1 MHNSTVSSSIRS
13 AIRPFPRVATYP
25 TGWGGEMS
33 FEQISE
39 QIRPLA
45 AKMLLRQYRVWPQ
58 DLDDCLQNGLMYI
71 WEQLTADRNYLST
84 WSRLA
89 TAIKVCYRSKS
100 TSIRKQNLRYEYM
113 EDFWAKHD
121 FKHPEEMRIGGLERF
136 KIAGEHWATWATLT
150 DIRIDIERAVL
161 AVYEQVKDDSAGL
174 LALYAATT
182 SVTSKDLA
190 YVVPG
195 KGEDAIRWR
204 AAAIRNQLRGM
215 LGTLRRE
222 QPTWR
227 EKFDAGEV
235 EPAMKLLEQH
245 PEQHIKYAAIRGL
258 IEGKSSR
265 QAAKAFGHNVNT
277 LQYHRRRANKQLA
290 QIYGCTA

>member
-1 MHNSTVSSSIRS
+1 M
-13 AIRPFPRVATYP
+13 
-25 TGWGGEMS
+25 
-33 FEQISE
+33 Q
-39 QIRPLA
+39 
-45 AKMLLRQYRVWPQ
+45 
-58 DLDDCLQNGLMYI
+58 
-71 WEQLTADRNYLST
+71 
-84 WSRLA
+84 
-89 TAIKVCYRSKS
+89 S

-136 KIAGEHWATWATLT
+136 KIAGERWATWATLT

-161 AVYEQVKDDSAGL
+161 TVYEQVKDDPAEL

-182 SVTSKDLA
+182 SATSKDLA

-215 LGTLRRE
+215 LGTLQRK

-235 EPAMKLLEQH
+235 EPAMKLLERH
-245 PEQHIKYAAIRGL
+245 PEQDIKYAAICGL

-265 QAAKAFGHNVNT
+265 QAAKTFGHNINT
-277 LQYHRRRANKQLA
+277 LQYHRRRANQELA
-290 QIYGCTA
+290 RVYGCTA

>member
-1 MHNSTVSSSIRS
+1 MYDSTVSDNNRFG
-13 AIRPFPRVATYP
+13 IRPFPRVALYP
-25 TGWGGEMS
+25 TSWNGEMT

-39 QIRPLA
+39 DIRPRA
-45 AKMLLRQYRVWPQ
+45 AKMLMRQYRVWAQ
-58 DLDDCLQNGLMYI
+58 DLDDCLQNGLMYV
-71 WEQLTADRNYLST
+71 WEQLAADRNFLAKT
-84 WSRLA
+84 SRLEA
-89 TAIKVCYRSKS
+89 AIIVCYRSKS

-113 EDFWAKHD
+113 EDFWTKHD

-161 AVYEQVKDDSAGL
+161 TVYEQVKDDPAGL

-215 LGTLRRE
+215 LGTLQRE

-235 EPAMKLLEQH
+235 EPAMKLLERH
-245 PEQHIKYAAIRGL
+245 PEQDIKYAAICGL

-290 QIYGCTA
+290 QVYGCTA

>member
-1 MHNSTVSSSIRS
+1 MHSSTISSSIRS

-39 QIRPLA
+39 QIRPFA

-71 WEQLTADRNYLST
+71 WEQLAADRNYLST

-89 TAIKVCYRSKS
+89 TAFKVCYRSKS
-100 TSIRKQNLRYEYM
+100 SSIRKQNLCYEYM

-121 FKHPEEMRIGGLERF
+121 FRHPEKMRIGGLERF

-161 AVYEQVKDDSAGL
+161 TVYEQVKGDPAAL

-204 AAAIRNQLRGM
+204 AAAVINCIAISSQASQQTTRTSLRLYCM
-215 LGTLRRE
+215 RSAVFISE
-222 QPTWR
+222 
-227 EKFDAGEV
+227 AG
-235 EPAMKLLEQH
+235 
-245 PEQHIKYAAIRGL
+245 
-258 IEGKSSR
+258 
-265 QAAKAFGHNVNT
+265 
-277 LQYHRRRANKQLA
+277 
-290 QIYGCTA
+290 

>member
-1 MHNSTVSSSIRS
+1 MIESRFG
-13 AIRPFPRVATYP
+13 IRPFSYVAAYP
-25 TGWGGEMS
+25 TGWNGEMT
-33 FEQISE
+33 FEQISAD
-39 QIRPLA
+39 IRPRA
-45 AKMLLRQYRVWPQ
+45 AKMLLRQYRVWEQ

-71 WEQLTADRNYLST
+71 WEQLVADRYFLVNK
-84 WSRLA
+84 SRFEA
-89 TAIKVCYRSKS
+89 AIIICYRSKS
-100 TSIRKQNLRYEYM
+100 TTIRKQNLRYEYM

-121 FKHPEEMRIGGLERF
+121 FDHPEETQIGGLERF

-161 AVYEQVKDDSAGL
+161 TIYEQVKDDPAGL

-182 SVTSKDLA
+182 SATSKSLA

-215 LGTLRRE
+215 LSTLQRE

-227 EKFDAGEV
+227 EKFDAGDV
-235 EPAMKLLEQH
+235 EPAMKLLEGH
-245 PEQHIKYAAIRGL
+245 PEHDIKHAAIRGL

-265 QAAKAFGHNVNT
+265 QAARELGISNKS
-277 LQYHRRRANKQLA
+277 LHRWIRD
-290 QIYGCTA
+290 

>member
-1 MHNSTVSSSIRS
+1 MTESRFG
-13 AIRPFPRVATYP
+13 IRPFPRVALYP
-25 TGWGGEMS
+25 TGWNGEMT

-39 QIRPLA
+39 DIRPRA
-45 AKMLLRQYRVWPQ
+45 ARMLLRQYRVWAQ

-71 WEQLTADRNYLST
+71 WEQLAANRDF
-84 WSRLA
+84 LA
-89 TAIKVCYRSKS
+89 RKCRFEAALIVCYRSKS

-113 EDFWAKHD
+113 EDFWAKQD

-136 KIAGEHWATWATLT
+136 KIAGERWATWATLT

-161 AVYEQVKDDSAGL
+161 TVYEQVKDDPAGL

-182 SVTSKDLA
+182 SATSKDLA

-215 LGTLRRE
+215 LGTLQRE

-227 EKFDAGEV
+227 EKFDSGEV

-245 PEQHIKYAAIRGL
+245 PEYDIKYAAIRGL

-265 QAAKAFGHNVNT
+265 QAAQAFGHNVNT
-277 LQYHRRRANKQLA
+277 LQYHRRRVNKELA

>member
-1 MHNSTVSSSIRS
+1 MHDSIVSDNNRFGV
-13 AIRPFPRVATYP
+13 RPFPRVALYP
-25 TGWGGEMS
+25 TSWNGEMT

-39 QIRPLA
+39 DIRPRA
-45 AKMLLRQYRVWPQ
+45 AKMLLRQYRVWAQ
-58 DLDDCLQNGLMYI
+58 DLDDCLQNGLMYV
-71 WEQLTADRNYLST
+71 WEQLAADRDFLAKK
-84 WSRLA
+84 SRFEAAL
-89 TAIKVCYRSKS
+89 IVCHRSKS

-113 EDFWAKHD
+113 EDFWAKHN
-121 FKHPEEMRIGGLERF
+121 FKHPDEMRIGGLERF
-136 KIAGEHWATWATLT
+136 KIAGERWATWATLT

-161 AVYEQVKDDSAGL
+161 TVYEQVKDDPAGL

-204 AAAIRNQLRGM
+204 AATIRNQLRGM
-215 LGTLRRE
+215 LGTLQRE

-235 EPAMKLLEQH
+235 EPAMKLLERH
-245 PEQHIKYAAIRGL
+245 PEYDIKYAAIRGL
-258 IEGKSSR
+258 IEGK
-265 QAAKAFGHNVNT
+265 KIG
-277 LQYHRRRANKQLA
+277 RAHV
-290 QIYGCTA
+290 

>member
-1 MHNSTVSSSIRS
+1 
-13 AIRPFPRVATYP
+13 
-25 TGWGGEMS
+25 
-33 FEQISE
+33 
-39 QIRPLA
+39 
-45 AKMLLRQYRVWPQ
+45 
-58 DLDDCLQNGLMYI
+58 
-71 WEQLTADRNYLST
+71 
-84 WSRLA
+84 
-89 TAIKVCYRSKS
+89 
-100 TSIRKQNLRYEYM
+100 M

-121 FKHPEEMRIGGLERF
+121 FKHPEEMSIGGLERF

-150 DIRIDIERAVL
+150 DIRIDIERAIL
-161 AVYEQVKDDSAGL
+161 TIYEQVKNDPAAL

-227 EKFDAGEV
+227 EKFDSGEV

-258 IEGKSSR
+258 IEGKSST

-290 QIYGCTA
+290 QVYGCTA

>member
-1 MHNSTVSSSIRS
+1 MSEATSRFG
-13 AIRPFPRVATYP
+13 IRPFPRVATYP
-25 TGWGGEMS
+25 TLWGGELS

-39 QIRPLA
+39 DISPRA
-45 AKMLLRQYRVWPQ
+45 ARMLIRQYRVWPQ
-58 DLDDCLQNGLMYI
+58 DMPDCLQNGLMYI
-71 WEQLTADRNYLST
+71 WQQLVEDHEF
-84 WSRLA
+84 LA
-89 TAIKVCYRSKS
+89 KMTVRDAAIVVCHRSKS

-136 KIAGEHWATWATLT
+136 RIPGERWATWATLT

-161 AVYEQVKDDSAGL
+161 TVYEQVKDDPAGL

-182 SVTSKDLA
+182 CVTSKDLA

-215 LGTLRRE
+215 LGTLQRE

-235 EPAMKLLEQH
+235 EPAMRLLERH
-245 PEQHIKYAAIRGL
+245 PEQDIKYAAIRGL
-258 IEGKSSR
+258 IEGKSST

-277 LQYHRRRANKQLA
+277 LQYHRRRANKELA
-290 QIYGCTA
+290 QVYGCTA

>member
-1 MHNSTVSSSIRS
+1 MNNHIRS
-13 AIRPFPRVATYP
+13 QIRPFPRVATYP
-25 TGWGGEMS
+25 TLWGGELS
-33 FEQISE
+33 FEQISDD
-39 QIRPLA
+39 ISPRA
-45 AKMLLRQYRVWPQ
+45 AKMLIRQYRVWPQ
-58 DLDDCLQNGLMYI
+58 DMDDCLQNGLMYI
-71 WEQLTADRNYLST
+71 WQQLVEDRQF
-84 WSRLA
+84 LA
-89 TAIKVCYRSKS
+89 KMTIRDAAIIVCHRSKS

-113 EDFWAKHD
+113 EDFWAKQD

-136 KIAGEHWATWATLT
+136 RIAGERWATWATLT

-161 AVYEQVKDDSAGL
+161 TVYEQVKDDPAGL

-182 SVTSKDLA
+182 STTSKDLA

-215 LGTLRRE
+215 LGTLQRE
-222 QPTWR
+222 QPAWR

-235 EPAMKLLEQH
+235 EPAMKLLERH
-245 PEQHIKYAAIRGL
+245 PEHDIRHAAIRGL

-265 QAAKAFGHNVNT
+265 QAAQAFGHNVNT
-277 LQYHRRRANKQLA
+277 LQYHRRRANKELA
-290 QIYGCTA
+290 QAYGCTA

>member
-1 MHNSTVSSSIRS
+1 
-13 AIRPFPRVATYP
+13 
-25 TGWGGEMS
+25 MS

-71 WEQLTADRNYLST
+71 WEQLAADRNYLST

-113 EDFWAKHD
+113 EDFWAKND

-161 AVYEQVKDDSAGL
+161 TVYEQIKDDPAGL

-204 AAAIRNQLRGM
+204 AVAIRNQLRGIGS
-215 LGTLRRE
+215 GTGISSGQRLSLFTGVSYSFATSSLKARK
-222 QPTWR
+222 QCCAHTHSIFA
-227 EKFDAGEV
+227 KHQKSGE
-235 EPAMKLLEQH
+235 
-245 PEQHIKYAAIRGL
+245 
-258 IEGKSSR
+258 
-265 QAAKAFGHNVNT
+265 
-277 LQYHRRRANKQLA
+277 
-290 QIYGCTA
+290 